1 MKSKVKNQNYGLG
14 FVVCA
19 FWLSVSNLFSV
30 PAFSQNQPVPSVG
43 NEESAPNPILNQKQ
57 SIPTPVQAG
66 KYFCSEQKLESI
78 TTYLLRDLPSYSNRA
93 SQRARRLTRKGD
105 TFSYMVAAGRPEFL
119 PLPLN
124 PSNAS
129 SDTAKT
135 LSEGVEQVFFTTFER
150 QYTAGKAIELQQFH
164 WLLLTKTQ
172 GGWRKVMMFTQTGS
186 FPVTKQPT
194 SPPRDSS
201 DGAVAQAVDA
211 WLRDCEAGSVRTN
224 YRIKSV

>member
-1 MKSKVKNQNYGLG
+1 MKSRVKNRNYGLRL
-14 FVVCA
+14 VVCG
-19 FWLSVSNLFSV
+19 FWLSIAYLFNI

-43 NEESAPNPILNQKQ
+43 KSGDVPNPILNKKQ
-57 SIPTPVQAG
+57 SIPTPVQVRRF
-66 KYFCSEQKLESI
+66 FCSEEKIEPI
-78 TTYLLRDLPSYSNRA
+78 ATFMLRDLPGYSNRA

-105 TFSYMVAAGRPEFL
+105 TFSYMVAAGRPEFV

-124 PSNAS
+124 SNTAS

-135 LSEGVEQVFFTTFER
+135 LSDGVEQVFFTTLER

-164 WLLLTKTQ
+164 WLLLTKTNS
-172 GGWRKVMMFTQTGS
+172 GWRKVMMFTQTGS
-186 FPVTKQPT
+186 FPVTKQPI

-201 DGAVAQAVDA
+201 DGEIAQAVDA

-224 YRIKSV
+224 YRIK